1 MPLCPRGM
9 NCAVRRAETP
19 HADHDKGNEEVAFSR
34 SRPWRPRRPTLGCCV
49 VGSRRRGARDDV
61 VPASP
66 VAPEE
71 TEAASLTDDTVLAE
85 RMLGPAPAIVLSLDE
100 AIDRVILALGPGPR
114 PERAIAERSAIADSL
129 VAARR
134 LLEQSDETASTRRS
148 A

>member
-1 MPLCPRGM
+1 M
-9 NCAVRRAETP
+9 
-19 HADHDKGNEEVAFSR
+19 
-34 SRPWRPRRPTLGCCV
+34 
-49 VGSRRRGARDDV
+49 
-61 VPASP
+61 PASP
-66 VAPEE
+66 VAPEV

-100 AIDRVILALGPGPR
+100 AIGRVILALGAGPR
-114 PERAIAERSAIADSL
+114 PEPAIAERSAIADSL